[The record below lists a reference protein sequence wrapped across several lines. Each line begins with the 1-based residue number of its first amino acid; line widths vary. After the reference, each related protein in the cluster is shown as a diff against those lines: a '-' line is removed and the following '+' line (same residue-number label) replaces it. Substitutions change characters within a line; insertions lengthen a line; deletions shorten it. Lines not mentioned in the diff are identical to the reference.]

1 MRTVLAILTVALL
14 LTVAPMGQVV
24 ANSGGKFNSSGGCGC
39 HGYNAVTAQL
49 NGVPTDYTPGS
60 TYAITVGMGT
70 SPTTGGFSLAVTQ
83 GQFSNPDANTRLNSN
98 AKQATHDYSYGTTS
112 WSFDWTA
119 PSTGSGTVDVEIAV
133 NTVNGNSAAS
143 GDAWTT
149 SSITIPRRRARPT
162 PAPTAAN
169 VYISDAPGPAT
180 AITKAYYDATLYANY
195 DYSDQEGDS
204 ESGTE
209 IRWLKGGISQAQ
221 YDDQPT
227 LLRAHSPSATCGQ

>member
-1 MRTVLAILTVALL
+1 MRTALAILTVALL
-14 LTVAPMGQVV
+14 LTVAPVGQVV

-60 TYAITVGMGT
+60 TYAISVGMGT

-119 PSTGSGTVDVEIAV
+119 PSAGTGSVRFDLAV
-133 NTVNGNSAAS
+133 LSANGNGGTS
-143 GDAWTT
+143 GDTYGTT
-149 SSITIPRRRARPT
+149 SVTANEAVSNVPPAATNLVLSPA
-162 PAPTAAN
+162 APTTT
-169 VYISDAPGPAT
+169 DDLT
-180 AITKAYYDATLYANY
+180 ASYA
-195 DYSDQEGDS
+195 YSDDDGDA
-204 ESGTE
+204 ESGTTVAWF
-209 IRWLKGGISQAQ
+209 RTGRFN
-221 YDDQPT
+221 PP
-227 LLRAHSPSATCGQ
+227 SPA